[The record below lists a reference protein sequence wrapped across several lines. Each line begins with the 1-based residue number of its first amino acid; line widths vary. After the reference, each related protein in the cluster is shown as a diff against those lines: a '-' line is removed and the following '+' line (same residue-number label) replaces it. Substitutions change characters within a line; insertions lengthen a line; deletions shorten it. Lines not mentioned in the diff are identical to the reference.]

1 MEHRVGTF
9 LLSFDTNITHQTH
22 ADEHSHGISFFASGK
37 KYEVVECLLGT
48 RLIINS
54 TVEFGHLQ
62 DMPFHEGTSELLPSG
77 IRTRRI

>member
-9 LLSFDTNITHQTH
+9 LLSFDREVKHETH
-22 ADEHSHGISFFASGK
+22 ADEHSHGITFFASGK
-37 KYEVVECLLGT
+37 RYEVVECLLGT

-62 DMPFHEGTSELLPSG
+62 DMPFHEGTATFLPDG
-77 IRTRRI
+77 VRTRRT